1 MMKKNVLASFS
12 QQPDF
17 DEYVKIFLIKIK
29 KNEIFLYKQD
39 ADKKTK
45 ETVIKSIIESMG
57 QSIFSNREI
66 KPYDPVVTYKNVHE
80 QVEVSNYGNIQSV
93 ISKFNDEQQH
103 LLSSSSET
111 EKTLNNYLVVIKKD
125 DLINLKFIGSFVNAF
140 QLEKKWI
147 IGNFTDNK
155 INLRNQNNLFGLN
168 KKIDL
173 MIVNDDKIL
182 INQAESKFDSIF
194 GMNQKF
200 AEQATEILNTN
211 ANIKTIFEQASI
223 NFLKTKVINGK
234 RLATR
239 LIKIVSDT
247 NRFTETVKHIDKIQT
262 IKNDSNHKLVAD
274 FSTNHMGDNDKLDTK
289 LVMKDIDFVLK
300 DYVAISPNEQR
311 FVELQK
317 TASQSELNVILIV
330 SAIIQ
335 LLIIVFVSRIM

>member
-1 MMKKNVLASFS
+1 MIPINVNDEKNGLASFS

-111 EKTLNNYLVVIKKD
+111 EKTLHNYLVVIKKD

-239 LIKIVSDT
+239 LINIVSDT

-262 IKNDSNHKLVAD
+262 IKDNPNHKFYKEIEGVT
-274 FSTNHMGDNDKLDTK
+274 FSNGKLSITDEK
-289 LVMKDIDFVLK
+289 NCVQLIN
-300 DYVAISPNEQR
+300 AISDALVTAYISE
-311 FVELQK
+311 VE
-317 TASQSELNVILIV
+317 TVEEG
-330 SAIIQ
+330 
-335 LLIIVFVSRIM
+335 RM

>member
-1 MMKKNVLASFS
+1 MIQININDEKTQLISFS

-66 KPYDPVVTYKNVHE
+66 KPYDPVITYKNVHE
-80 QVEVSNYGNIQSV
+80 QVEVSEYENIQSV
-93 ISKFNDEQQH
+93 ISQFNDEQQH
-103 LLSSSSET
+103 LLRTSCET
-111 EKTLNNYLVVIKKD
+111 EKDLHNYLIEIKKNST
-125 DLINLKFIGSFVNAF
+125 INLKFIGSFVNAF
-140 QLEKKWI
+140 QLEKKMLF
-147 IGNFTDNK
+147 GNFTDSK
-155 INLRNQNNLFGLN
+155 IKLRERNNLFGLN

-173 MIVNDDKIL
+173 MIVNDEKIL

-200 AEQATEILNTN
+200 AEQATEILNTDV
-211 ANIKTIFEQASI
+211 NIKTIFEQASI

-239 LIKIVSDT
+239 LIKIVSDK
-247 NRFTETVKHIDKIQT
+247 NRFTETVRHIDKIQT
-262 IKNDSNHKLVAD
+262 IK
-274 FSTNHMGDNDKLDTK
+274 M
-289 LVMKDIDFVLK
+289 
-300 DYVAISPNEQR
+300 
-311 FVELQK
+311 
-317 TASQSELNVILIV
+317 ILIINFIKKLKMLRSV
-330 SAIIQ
+330 MES
-335 LLIIVFVSRIM
+335 